1 MLAQRTF
8 NLDDQH
14 LFARVT
20 GDCNPIHVD
29 ELAARRT
36 MAGAPIVHGIHTLL
50 WLLESIGRQTPHLA
64 NVATLRV
71 HFKKMLYLGEL
82 AQAALVKQDSKQVR
96 AKVSVGAFDIVQLV
110 LGLGAVQ
117 PGPARGVAI
126 SDVINPVLPAE
137 MDLKDMKLQR
147 GRLAFATDVN
157 EMARLF
163 PNAARLIGPR
173 RVAALGCSTR
183 LVGMVVPGLHSIF
196 DGLDVSFVEDDP
208 TRDDDIRY
216 EVSTV
221 EEQLRFVRTEISGGG
236 LLGHV
241 EAFNRPAPTP
251 QPPIARIK
259 PMLSQMEFE
268 GSVALI
274 VGGSRGLGELVAK
287 IIAAGGGKVILTYVK
302 GKSDAERVAQEIASA
317 GGECEILSYDVSRDP
332 EGQLRPLSTAP
343 SHIYYFATPSI
354 FRRRSA
360 AYSPG
365 LFEQFNAYYVTGFYN
380 LLWFAL
386 SNWKSKN
393 KMSVFYPSSSALE
406 RRPENITE
414 YAMSKAAGE
423 ILCADLNRQ
432 IKNLRVV
439 TTRLPRILTDQTA
452 SISEVESADA
462 LDTMLPL
469 VREFQ
474 RDEADRTS

>member
-1 MLAQRTF
+1 LHAQRTF
-8 NLDDQH
+8 DLNDQR

-29 ELAARRT
+29 EVAARRT
-36 MAGAPIVHGIHTLL
+36 MAGAPVVHGIHTLL
-50 WLLESIGRQTPHLA
+50 WLLDSIGSQAPDLE
-64 NVATLRV
+64 NIATLRV
-71 HFKKMLYLGEL
+71 HFGKMLYLGEL
-82 AQAALVKQDSKQVR
+82 AQTTLVKRDSRQLR
-96 AKVSVGAFDIVQLV
+96 AKVSVGAADIMQLII
-110 LGLGAVQ
+110 GTGAVQ
-117 PGPARGVAI
+117 SRPARIDEGVA
-126 SDVINPVLPAE
+126 VAEVLNPVVPAE
-137 MDLKDMKLQR
+137 IALEEMKLQR

-157 EMARLF
+157 EIARLF

-196 DGLDVSFVEDDP
+196 GGLEVSFVEDDP
-208 TRDDDIRY
+208 ARNEIEY
-216 EVSTV
+216 EVSAV
-221 EEQLRFVRTEISGGG
+221 EEVLKFVRTAISGGG

-241 EAFNRPAPTP
+241 EAFNRPTPTP
-251 QPPIARIK
+251 QPRIERIK
-259 PMLSQMEFE
+259 PMLAQKEFE
-268 GSVALI
+268 GSVVLI

-287 IIAAGGGKVILTYVK
+287 IIAAGGGKVILTYVT
-302 GKSDAERVAQEIASA
+302 GKSDAERVAQEIAGE
-317 GGECEILSYDVSRDP
+317 GGECEILSYDVSGDP
-332 EGQLRPLSTAP
+332 DGQLWSLSTAP

-365 LFEQFNAYYVTGFYN
+365 LFGQFNAYYVTGFYN
-380 LLWFAL
+380 LVEFAL
-386 SNWKSKN
+386 RTWRSIDKI
-393 KMSVFYPSSSALE
+393 SVFYPSSSALDE
-406 RRPENITE
+406 RPENMTE

-423 ILCADLNRQ
+423 ILCADLDRH
-432 IKNLRVV
+432 IRNLRVV

-474 RDEADRTS
+474 RD